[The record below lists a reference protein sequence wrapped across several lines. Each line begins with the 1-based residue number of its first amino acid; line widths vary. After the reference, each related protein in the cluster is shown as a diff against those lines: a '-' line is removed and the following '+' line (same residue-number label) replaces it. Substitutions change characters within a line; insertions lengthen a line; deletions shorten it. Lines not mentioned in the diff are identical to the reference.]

1 MRKIICNFFIII
13 YILSSQI
20 SYSQYPWLKS
30 NFDSET
36 IQTRCQPPE
45 GFHRVFV
52 PPNSFGHWLRNLQ
65 LLPEGTP
72 VKDYLGRIKVTT
84 KDSTLAAVVNYDIRG
99 KKLEQCM
106 DIILRFWAE
115 YLFAQQRSDEI
126 AFCLPVNFL
135 LKWSDWKQGFRPH
148 YQGIRMNLVKNHP
161 PDSSRDC
168 FEKYLWEIFYHSNT
182 QTAYFNYPKV
192 KFEDVQIG
200 DFVIKRRRRGH
211 SVLIVDLAVDSDG
224 NRIALF
230 GQGDTPARQFYLL
243 NYKKEQPWFPLNP
256 DEKYPPLPI
265 RKKMYWDGLR
275 RFPVYPK

>member
-1 MRKIICNFFIII
+1 M
-13 YILSSQI
+13 
-20 SYSQYPWLKS
+20 SYSQYLWLK
-30 NFDSET
+30 NNIDFET
-36 IQTRCQPPE
+36 IQTRFQPPK
-45 GFHRVFV
+45 GFHRVSV
-52 PPNSFGHWLRNLQ
+52 QPNSFGYWLRNLP

-72 VKDYLGRIKVTT
+72 VKDYLGRIKATT

-115 YLFAQQRSDEI
+115 YLFSQKRSEQI
-126 AFCLPVNFL
+126 AFYLPVNFL

-148 YQGIRMNLVKNHP
+148 YQRIRINLVKNHP

-182 QTAYFNYPKV
+182 QTAYFNYPQV
-192 KFEDVQIG
+192 KIKDVQIG
-200 DFVIKRRRRGH
+200 DFIVKKGSRGH
-211 SVLIVDLAVDSDG
+211 AALIVDLAIDNDD

-243 NYKKEQPWFPLNP
+243 NFKKHQPWFPLNRNN
-256 DEKYPPLPI
+256 KYPALPI
-265 RKKMYWDGLR
+265 KKKMYWEGLR
-275 RFPVYPK
+275 RFSNKN